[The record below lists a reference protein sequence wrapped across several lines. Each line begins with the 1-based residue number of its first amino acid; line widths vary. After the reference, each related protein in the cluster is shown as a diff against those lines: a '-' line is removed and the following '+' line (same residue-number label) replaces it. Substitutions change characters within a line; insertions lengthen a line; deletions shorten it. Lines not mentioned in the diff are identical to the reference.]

1 MIGIGIG
8 RKDKKR
14 LRELAWRQLEIAY
27 SPKNLERVELWKRH
41 NAYKGERP
49 PIHIEV
55 GSFAHE
61 IIEPQLQ
68 CRDPRARQIEYKLL
82 NHFVNMELF
91 DDDKVVPPYFQ
102 HTYDIYFTLF
112 GHHIKQTVLKKDDG
126 TELGHEFKHII
137 DDLGDDF
144 HLINSPSV
152 YGVHKAVTM
161 QKHKLYNDIFGDIL
175 PVKLVTDGLYS
186 TPTQHVVHMMGMENM
201 LFAMYDYPDEFKT
214 MMDRIADDYIA
225 YFKKLEEEK
234 VLFQNHSFEWV
245 CQGSMAF
252 YDEEEKPGP
261 VKTTDLW
268 GFMDSQETVGISPEM
283 FREFIFPC
291 YNKIASVFGRLS
303 YGCCE
308 PVHPFWD
315 DIKTLPNL
323 KKVSISPWCDEEL
336 MAEQLR
342 DSGIIYHRKPNP
354 IYLGVGSTLD
364 EDAVRKHF
372 EKTIKTARGCK
383 LEIAQRDVY
392 TVGGDVG
399 KVRRYVEIIRETID
413 KYWE

>member
-1 MIGIGIG
+1 MTN
-8 RKDKKR
+8 KDRER
-14 LRELAWRQLEIAY
+14 LRYLAAHQLEIAN

-41 NAYKGERP
+41 NMYKGERP

-55 GSFAHE
+55 GTFAHE
-61 IIEPQLQ
+61 AINPLLQ
-68 CRDPRARQIEYKLL
+68 CEDEYARWVEYKLIHNFINL
-82 NHFVNMELF
+82 EEF
-91 DDDKVVPPYFQ
+91 DDDRVVPPYFQ
-102 HTYDIYFTLF
+102 QTYDIYFTLF
-112 GHHIKQTVLKKDDG
+112 GHHIKQTVVKKDDG
-126 TELGHEFKHII
+126 TEMGHHFEHII

-144 HLINSPSV
+144 HLIKSPSV
-152 YGVHKAVTM
+152 FGVNKESTYKK
-161 QKHKLYNDIFGDIL
+161 QEQFNDIFGDIL
-175 PVKLVTDGLYS
+175 PVRLVSDGLYS

-201 LFAMYDYPDEFKT
+201 LYSMYDYPDEFKE

-225 YFKKLEEEK
+225 YFKHLEAEN
-234 VLFQNHSFEWV
+234 VLLQNNSFEWI
-245 CQGSMAF
+245 CQGSMGF
-252 YDEEEKPGP
+252 YDEEPKQGQI
-261 VKTTDLW
+261 KTNDLW

-308 PVHPFWD
+308 PVNTFWK

-323 KKVSISPWCDEEL
+323 KKVSISPWCDEDF

-342 DSGIIYHRKPNP
+342 NSGIIYHRKPNP
-354 IYLGVGSTLD
+354 TYLGVGIRLD
-364 EDAVRKHF
+364 EDAFRQHI

-383 LEIAQRDVY
+383 LEICQRDVY
-392 TVGGDVG
+392 TVNKDMDR
-399 KVRRYVEIIRETID
+399 VRRYVQIIREAID